1 MFDLNSIQETTKYFT
16 NQFTNK
22 DVKEFTKKSQDF
34 IVSLIDANAKATYA
48 GIEAFGT
55 LAGPEF
61 TKYLLPTTQAVD
73 QLTENAKEIIKSGTF
88 KTNAYA
94 GHKK

>member
-34 IVSLIDANAKATYA
+34 LVSLIDANAKATYA
-48 GIEAFGT
+48 SIEAFGT
-55 LAGPEF
+55 LAGSEF

-88 KTNAYA
+88 KIAPYA